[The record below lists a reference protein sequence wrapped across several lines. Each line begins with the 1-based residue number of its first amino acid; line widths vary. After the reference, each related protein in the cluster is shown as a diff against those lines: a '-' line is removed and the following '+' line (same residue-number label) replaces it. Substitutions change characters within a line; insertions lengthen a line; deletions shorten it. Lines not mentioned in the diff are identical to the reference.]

1 MSALPQGTADTGETN
16 SDATTLLRAA
26 AVVRHRRHIG
36 DGGDLDTQRV
46 ERADGGFTARTGA
59 LDADFEVLKPGRFVL
74 CAVTRKRIALEDLR
88 YWNVDTQE
96 AYFDAETALKRWK
109 QLAGKE

>member
-1 MSALPQGTADTGETN
+1 MDAITPGSQPGE
-16 SDATTLLRAA
+16 AKLRY
-26 AVVRHRRHIG
+26 
-36 DGGDLDTQRV
+36 
-46 ERADGGFTARTGA
+46 

-109 QLAGKE
+109 QIAGRE